1 MGSYIHSGELHAR
14 SLGLLEDTQALGM
27 TVVVEE
33 FTYIETLSG
42 SRCKPVAV
50 VANPVLLCKEY
61 SLQPG
66 SNLPHRIT
74 LW

>member
-1 MGSYIHSGELHAR
+1 
-14 SLGLLEDTQALGM
+14 M

-42 SRCKPVAV
+42 SRCKPSRV
-50 VANPVLLCKEY
+50 VANPVLFCKEY